1 MRAEKMKERSGKEG
15 RGEEITKKIKLETI
29 RNMSMNKVCA
39 NIRRPK
45 FLIAEDMEV
54 FRARQ

>member
-1 MRAEKMKERSGKEG
+1 MKERSGKEG